1 MPWPEFWNPT
11 RCTVIDQP
19 LLSDCRIGES
29 WHQYEPV
36 GQLAAEEVFEVGP
49 AAARQHR
56 LGTAG
61 DREGPAG
68 CGAAGQTIS
77 QVGPMPVA
85 AGRHADIPSTRLGS
99 PGCESRACTRN
110 LAAIGSEIS
119 GVRWVALGERTAA
132 R

>member
-11 RCTVIDQP
+11 RCTAFDQP

-85 AGRHADIPSTRLGS
+85 AGRHADIPSSFGLTRLRI
-99 PGCESRACTRN
+99 PG
-110 LAAIGSEIS
+110 LGKKLVPIGPEIG